1 LISTEAVPELTR
13 IVTSDTEWRIG
24 AAASLTAVEEM
35 LAAEYPSLAKML
47 AVFAAR
53 QIRNRA
59 TLGGN
64 LVTASPIGDSA
75 PVLLTLDASVVL
87 VTAKAERT
95 VPLSEFFTAYRKTV
109 LKPGEIMREILLPR
123 GGPKRGLTRRMD
135 FLK

>member
-35 LAAEYPSLAKML
+35 LAGEYPSLAKML
-47 AVFAAR
+47 AVFASR

-75 PVLLTLDASVVL
+75 PLLLTLDATVVL
-87 VTAKAERT
+87 ASTLGDRRL
-95 VPLSEFFTAYRKTV
+95 PLAEFFRGYRQTQLRPDEV
-109 LKPGEIMREILLPR
+109 M
-123 GGPKRGLTRRMD
+123 
-135 FLK
+135 